1 MSYKNKEGAEQHF
14 QDAFY
19 RLKLDMPK
27 VLPKGTPVTQNNI
40 AREAGRDPSSLKKS
54 RYPALIDEI
63 QAWINEFARDSA
75 PTPRQLVLK
84 ARRKNIDLKE
94 RTNQVKIQRDLA
106 LSRLVEADSIVLDL
120 IREVEQL
127 KSALASQNSSPIKKK
142 GMRPVPSNAD

>member
-1 MSYKNKEGAEQHF
+1 MPYKNKENAEQNF

-19 RLKLDMPK
+19 RLKRDMPK
-27 VLPKGTPVTQNNI
+27 ILPKGTPVTQNNV

-63 QAWINEFARDSA
+63 QSWINEFATNSS

-84 ARRKNIDLKE
+84 ARRKNMDLKE

-120 IREVEQL
+120 VREVEQL
-127 KSALASQNSSPIKKK
+127 KSTLALQDTSPIKKK
-142 GMRPVPSNAD
+142 GTRPVPRNTD